1 MIHVLILFHGIDVSL
16 SFGTSDLHCFLIS
29 SHSRHFPTFI
39 HFVSLLSAAYRN
51 VLYALYWTV
60 LYCTVLYYVS
70 VMRPPAV
77 SSLLMLMSQKM
88 VAWLGQLNADTRV
101 LQL

>member
-51 VLYALYWTV
+51 VLYALYCTV
-60 LYCTVLYYVS
+60 LYCFS